1 MARKKDEEKR
11 KKILDAATKVFARVG
26 FSNTR
31 IQDVAQEAGIAHGT
45 VYLYFKSKD
54 DLFISIFQESLGEL
68 IGYISSEV
76 QKKDSAEDKLRRM
89 ISLQLDVIEEN
100 PDLTKLILIEFPGT
114 GNFLNDRNID
124 VLSNYIDVIGDVL
137 KNGIEEGIF
146 STNVKPDII
155 ATMIYAAMQGIATRW
170 ILDGMSYSI
179 KTMDVEISEIFLKG
193 LKSQRAK

>member
-68 IGYISSEV
+68 INYISSEV

-170 ILDGMSYSI
+170 ILDGMNYSI

>member
-1 MARKKDEEKR
+1 VARKKDEEKR

-68 IGYISSEV
+68 IDYISSEV

-170 ILDGMSYSI
+170 ILDGMNYSI

>member
-68 IGYISSEV
+68 IDYISSEV

-89 ISLQLDVIEEN
+89 ISLQLDIIEEN
-100 PDLTKLILIEFPGT
+100 PDLTKLILIEFPRT
-114 GNFLNDRNID
+114 GNFLNDKNID
-124 VLSNYIDVIGDVL
+124 VLSNYIDVIGDIL

-155 ATMIYAAMQGIATRW
+155 ATMIYAAIQGIATRW

-193 LKSQRAK
+193 LKSQRVK

>member
-54 DLFISIFQESLGEL
+54 DIFISIFQESLGEL
-68 IGYISSEV
+68 IDYISSEV

-100 PDLTKLILIEFPGT
+100 PDLTKLILIEFPRT
-114 GNFLNDRNID
+114 GNFLTDRNID

-137 KNGIEEGIF
+137 RNGIEEGIF

-179 KTMDVEISEIFLKG
+179 KTIDVEISEIFLKG

>member
-11 KKILDAATKVFARVG
+11 KKILDTATKVFARMG
-26 FSNTR
+26 FSNTK

-68 IGYISSEV
+68 IDYISSEV

-100 PDLTKLILIEFPGT
+100 PDLTKLILIEFPRT
-114 GNFLNDRNID
+114 GNFLNDKNID
-124 VLSNYIDVIGDVL
+124 VLSNYIDVIGDVI

-146 STNVKPDII
+146 STNVKPGII
-155 ATMIYAAMQGIATRW
+155 ATMIYSAMQGIATRW
-170 ILDGMSYSI
+170 ILDGMSYPI

-193 LKSQRAK
+193 LKSQKAK

>member
-68 IGYISSEV
+68 IDYISSEV
-76 QKKDSAEDKLRRM
+76 QKKDSAEDKLRWM

-124 VLSNYIDVIGDVL
+124 VLSNYIDMIGDVL

-170 ILDGMSYSI
+170 ILDGMNYSI

>member
-68 IGYISSEV
+68 IDYISSEV
-76 QKKDSAEDKLRRM
+76 QKKDSAEDKLRWM

-124 VLSNYIDVIGDVL
+124 VLSNYIDMIGDVL

>member
-11 KKILDAATKVFARVG
+11 KKILNAATKVFARVG

-68 IGYISSEV
+68 IDYISSEV

-100 PDLTKLILIEFPGT
+100 PDLTKLILIEFPRT

-170 ILDGMSYSI
+170 ILDGMNYSI

>member
-68 IGYISSEV
+68 IDYISSEV

-100 PDLTKLILIEFPGT
+100 PDLTKLILIEFPRT
-114 GNFLNDRNID
+114 GNFLTDRNID

-137 KNGIEEGIF
+137 RNGIEEGIF

-179 KTMDVEISEIFLKG
+179 KTIDVEISEIFLKG

>member
-68 IGYISSEV
+68 IDYISSEV

-170 ILDGMSYSI
+170 ILDGMNYSI

>member
-1 MARKKDEEKR
+1 
-11 KKILDAATKVFARVG
+11 
-26 FSNTR
+26 
-31 IQDVAQEAGIAHGT
+31 
-45 VYLYFKSKD
+45 
-54 DLFISIFQESLGEL
+54 
-68 IGYISSEV
+68 
-76 QKKDSAEDKLRRM
+76 M

-124 VLSNYIDVIGDVL
+124 VLSNYIDMIGDVL

>member
-68 IGYISSEV
+68 IDYISSEV

-124 VLSNYIDVIGDVL
+124 VLSNYIDMIGDVL

-155 ATMIYAAMQGIATRW
+155 ATMIYAAIQGIATRW

>member
-68 IGYISSEV
+68 IDYISSEV

-100 PDLTKLILIEFPGT
+100 PDLTKLILIEFPRT
-114 GNFLNDRNID
+114 GNFLTDRNID

-179 KTMDVEISEIFLKG
+179 KTIDVEISEIFLKG